1 MRGSINPV
9 KEARLSLI
17 LRSAMVLDD
26 DIEKEEELIK
36 EFALFH

>member
-1 MRGSINPV
+1 MNQSTSV

-26 DIEKEEELIK
+26 DIEKEDELIK